1 MREAGGRRSR
11 AWTGS
16 LPSETSPR
24 GCLPTLR
31 PAFWVGLC
39 PNLVFLRGHSSNC
52 TLVTSPYTN
61 HLRLDPMSKDSPV
74 FNRGTR
80 RAHGSA
86 HDRAPPP
93 NRSHST
99 GPVSSNTKGTRKLSV
114 PCWMRPKCSWISL
127 APGKEACLQSPCPR
141 ASIGVRETAWGS
153 ASSLSQE
160 RGGLGQATLH
170 LPPRSSRSEARLP
183 GTPGRGLRA
192 PPPLSGPD
200 PMSGP
205 NRLEGGDPAPGKIN
219 TWSPAK
225 ALRGRLLWVLRP
237 QGQLWRC
244 HPVSQPRL
252 GHGRQPD
259 QGCVAW
265 KAPASHLMLR
275 QPGDSIGARFS
286 EKGSHVLLGTAAPA
300 FQGLCQPGPTG
311 TFFLKAG
318 INTCTSP
325 RSAYFYSA
333 LDHPLLSG

>member
-80 RAHGSA
+80 RVHGSA

-127 APGKEACLQSPCPR
+127 APGKEALPAKPLPQS
-141 ASIGVRETAWGS
+141 
-153 ASSLSQE
+153 QH
-160 RGGLGQATLH
+160 RGQGDRLGQRQLPVSGAGWPWTGNPTPASQVLQVRGQALWDTWQGASRTPSTLRTRPH
-170 LPPRSSRSEARLP
+170 
-183 GTPGRGLRA
+183 
-192 PPPLSGPD
+192 
-200 PMSGP
+200 
-205 NRLEGGDPAPGKIN
+205 
-219 TWSPAK
+219 
-225 ALRGRLLWVLRP
+225 VRP
-237 QGQLWRC
+237 Q
-244 HPVSQPRL
+244 
-252 GHGRQPD
+252 
-259 QGCVAW
+259 
-265 KAPASHLMLR
+265 
-275 QPGDSIGARFS
+275 
-286 EKGSHVLLGTAAPA
+286 
-300 FQGLCQPGPTG
+300 
-311 TFFLKAG
+311 
-318 INTCTSP
+318 
-325 RSAYFYSA
+325 
-333 LDHPLLSG
+333 